1 MSTIVT
7 SETEPPIAV
16 TPFDR
21 VSARIMFWMSFVYL
35 MIMAVLIHRAMGH
48 NTSDPEMRF
57 YSNSLLILSPFF
69 LVEAIVSMFRHSPTV
84 PWGKALGRVILVTL
98 MPPMRMS
105 WVNPVTN
112 QIWLPGM
119 GWNRPS
125 KELLKQLDRIFGV
138 PMLVFAFLILPV
150 LVLELTMAKTV
161 SAYPVF
167 GIALGISVAVIWF
180 AFAVEFII
188 KVSASPKTLIYLK
201 ERWLDLAIV
210 ALPMF
215 EFLLAQ
221 LQWTPL
227 ARLLRLT
234 RAIGPQQ
241 LGKMSR
247 MYRLRGL
254 LIKGWQAMMLFGVVA
269 RVTGGTPE
277 KRLQKLLLQIEALEE
292 QLADLRK
299 HETTLLQEIAEAES
313 TGDDVLEPASESR

>member
-1 MSTIVT
+1 MSTVVT
-7 SETEPPIAV
+7 SDTEPPIVV

-21 VSARIMFWMSFVYL
+21 VSARIMFWLGLVYL
-35 MIMAVLIHRAMGH
+35 TIVAAFIHRAMGV
-48 NTSDPEMRF
+48 NVSDAELRF
-57 YSNSLLILSPFF
+57 YSNSLLILLPFF
-69 LVEAIVSMFRHSPTV
+69 IIEAIVGMVRHSPTV
-84 PWGKALGRVILVTL
+84 SWGKALGRVLLVTL
-98 MPPMRMS
+98 LPPMRIS

-119 GWNRPS
+119 GWNRPG
-125 KELLKQLDRIFGV
+125 KELLRQLDRIFGV
-138 PMLVFAFLILPV
+138 PMLAFAFLILPV
-150 LVLELTMAKTV
+150 LVLELTMAKKV
-161 SAYPVF
+161 SQYPAF
-167 GIALGISVAVIWF
+167 GIALGLSVAVIWF

-215 EFLLAQ
+215 EFLLSQ

-234 RAIGPQQ
+234 RVIGPQQ

-254 LIKGWQAMMLFGVVA
+254 LIKGYQALMLFGFVA
-269 RVTGGTPE
+269 RLTGNTPE
-277 KRLQKLLLQIEALEE
+277 KRLRKIQSQIEALKE
-292 QLADLRK
+292 QLAELREQEA
-299 HETTLLQEIAEAES
+299 ETMQEIDDADAELAPI
-313 TGDDVLEPASESR
+313 GLPPEPR